1 MKNNHKKWW
10 VALLGGLCVA
20 AKGYAAVDGT
30 YTTAQVG
37 VAGSVFNDTGPYLH
51 FALGNQLNSNLA
63 LEGGVTAIPNGGDS
77 GIDDLY
83 SLDGDVK
90 AMLPLGDRFNMYA
103 KVGPSLVYLKDDDH
117 DGMGIM
123 ANGAVGVAFNVTEH
137 WTTDFS
143 VGLMAG
149 EDTSVMTT
157 QLGFGYHFA

>member
-90 AMLPLGDRFNMYA
+90 AMF
-103 KVGPSLVYLKDDDH
+103 
-117 DGMGIM
+117 
-123 ANGAVGVAFNVTEH
+123 VTEH